1 MVRQQMLCVVT
12 PRWPGDA
19 LALPA
24 LKGGLD
30 ALFDS
35 LGFVH
40 FASIALLPT
49 RPDEDAQALP
59 SLMLEL
65 AIDEGMKTP
74 MLLELLVA
82 RGLDALWP
90 LYGAFADPGLSTQRT
105 ARDAWLRHWL
115 AGHTHG
121 ADGGFVGAR
130 DRTVQQ
136 IHREHA
142 LYRAVREQAARLTTA
157 QRMDSDVLAM
167 KLTHWAAETGEFEWA
182 RTPAPRSFF
191 RRGGLGR
198 AMALLGGVA
207 ALLVA
212 GFVAAWCL
220 KSAALAWYWQWPA
233 LVLTTL
239 AVLLAAA
246 LIALLLSPLA
256 LSAMS
261 ALRKGWRP
269 FSRTL
274 KRWDRARHARATR
287 EVPRAHQVHPMVSRC
302 EAELIDR
309 PNHIVSLTEV
319 RAPFVWHAGWL
330 RLWLGVIT
338 WFGRWCFVNGVLGKA
353 TGIKYGHW
361 HVVDGGRRL
370 LFCSNYDGSFG
381 GYLGEF
387 IAGATVGVNLFW
399 RRTRLLPRRAAA
411 PGHPAVNHA
420 RAFPP
425 TRCLAWHGG
434 CEHEQWFKTYA
445 RDSMLPHLY
454 LYQAYAHSQAEIER
468 ATRLRDALFGPRNPV
483 NDDVIA
489 RAVES

>member
-1 MVRQQMLCVVT
+1 MVRQQMLCVLT
-12 PRWPGDA
+12 PRWAGDA
-19 LALPA
+19 HTLST

-40 FASIALLPT
+40 FASIALLPI
-49 RPDEDAQALP
+49 RPDEEDQAPP

-74 MLLELLVA
+74 LLLELLVA
-82 RGLDALWP
+82 RGLEALWP
-90 LYGAFADPGLSTQRT
+90 LYGAYAEADLPASRA
-105 ARDAWLRHWL
+105 ARASWLQQWL
-115 AGHTHG
+115 AGYTSG

-130 DRTVQQ
+130 DRTVRQV
-136 IHREHA
+136 HREHA
-142 LYRAVREQAARLTTA
+142 LYRAVREQAARLTA
-157 QRMDSDVLAM
+157 GQRLDSDALA
-167 KLTHWAAETGEFEWA
+167 LRLSHWAAESGEFEWA

-191 RRGGLGR
+191 RRGGLGKVIV
-198 AMALLGGVA
+198 LLGTVA
-207 ALLVA
+207 VLLVA
-212 GFVAAWCL
+212 GMVAAWWL
-220 KSAALAWYWQWPA
+220 KSVCLAWYWQWPA
-233 LVLTTL
+233 LVLSSL
-239 AVLLAAA
+239 AVLVVTAVVA
-246 LIALLLSPLA
+246 LVLSPLA
-256 LSAMS
+256 LMAVSV
-261 ALRKGWRP
+261 LRRAWRP
-269 FSRTL
+269 VSQHL
-274 KRWDRARHARATR
+274 KRWDRARHGRATR

-319 RAPFVWHAGWL
+319 RSPFVWHAGWL

-399 RRTRLLPRRAAA
+399 RRTRLLPRKAAA
-411 PGHPAVNHA
+411 PGHPAVLHA
-420 RAFPP
+420 REFPP

-483 NDDVIA
+483 NDDIIA

>member
-1 MVRQQMLCVVT
+1 MVRQQMLCVLT
-12 PRWPGDA
+12 PRWTGDA
-19 LALPA
+19 HTLPV
-24 LKGGLD
+24 LKVGLD
-30 ALFDS
+30 TLFDS

-40 FASIALLPT
+40 FASIALLPA
-49 RPDEDAQALP
+49 RPDEEARALP

-65 AIDEGMKTP
+65 AIDEGMDTP
-74 MLLELLVA
+74 LLLELLVA
-82 RGLDALWP
+82 RGLEALWP
-90 LYGAFADPGLSTQRT
+90 LYGAYADAGLSTERT
-105 ARDAWLRHWL
+105 SRDAWLRRWL
-115 AGHTHG
+115 AAHAHG

-136 IHREHA
+136 IHREHG
-142 LYRAVREQAARLTTA
+142 LYRAVREQAARLTA
-157 QRMDSDVLAM
+157 EQRIDSDALAL
-167 KLTHWAAETGEFEWA
+167 KLSHWATETGEFEWA

-198 AMALLGGVA
+198 ASALLGGVV

-212 GFVAAWCL
+212 GLAATWCL
-220 KSAALAWYWQWPA
+220 KPAALAWYWQWPA

-239 AVLLAAA
+239 AVLVVAALAA
-246 LIALLLSPLA
+246 LVLSPLA

-269 FSRTL
+269 IGQYL
-274 KRWDRARHARATR
+274 ERWNRARHARATR

-309 PNHIVSLTEV
+309 PNHIVSLTEI
-319 RAPFVWHAGWL
+319 RAPFVWHAVWL

-411 PGHPAVNHA
+411 PGHPAVQHA
-420 RAFPP
+420 RDFPP
-425 TRCLAWHGG
+425 TRSLAWLGG

-483 NDDVIA
+483 NDDIIA
-489 RAVES
+489 RAVAS

>member
-1 MVRQQMLCVVT
+1 MLCVVT
-12 PRWPGDA
+12 PRWTGDA
-19 LALPA
+19 QKLPA
-24 LKGGLD
+24 LKAGLD
-30 ALFDS
+30 VLFEN

-40 FASIALLPT
+40 FASIALLPA
-49 RPDEDAQALP
+49 RPDEAAPAWP

-74 MLLELLVA
+74 QLLELLVA
-82 RGLDALWP
+82 RGLETLWP
-90 LYGAFADPGLSTQRT
+90 LFGCYANAGLSAERA
-105 ARDAWLRHWL
+105 AREAWLRYWL
-115 AGHTHG
+115 DRHASG

-142 LYRAVREQAARLTTA
+142 LYRAVRAQATSLTAGQRL
-157 QRMDSDVLAM
+157 DSEVLAL
-167 KLTHWAAETGEFEWA
+167 KLSHWAVESGEFEWA
-182 RTPAPRSFF
+182 RTPAPRSFV
-191 RRGGLGR
+191 RRGGLR
-198 AMALLGGVA
+198 RVFAFLGGLAVMLVAGVA
-207 ALLVA
+207 AAWSLQSVDLPWYGQWPVLVLA
-212 GFVAAWCL
+212 TFAVMVL
-220 KSAALAWYWQWPA
+220 AAL
-233 LVLTTL
+233 V
-239 AVLLAAA
+239 
-246 LIALLLSPLA
+246 ALLLSPLA
-256 LSAMS
+256 LAATT
-261 ALRKGWRP
+261 ALIRAWRP
-269 FSRTL
+269 VSQGL

-302 EAELIDR
+302 EVELVDR

-319 RAPFVWHAGWL
+319 RAPFAWHAGWL
-330 RLWLGVIT
+330 RLWLGFIT
-338 WFGRWCFVNGVLGKA
+338 WVGRWWFVQGLLGRA
-353 TGIKYGHW
+353 QGIKYGHW

-399 RRTRLLPRRAAA
+399 RRTRLLPRQAAA
-411 PGHPAVNHA
+411 PGHPVVQHA
-420 RAFPP
+420 RDFPP

-468 ATRLRDALFGPRNPV
+468 ATRLRDALFGQRNPV
-483 NDDVIA
+483 NDDIIA

>member
-12 PRWPGDA
+12 PCWTGDA
-19 LALPA
+19 HTLPA
-24 LKGGLD
+24 LNDRLNT
-30 ALFDS
+30 LFDS

-40 FASIALLPT
+40 FASIALLPA
-49 RPDEDAQALP
+49 RPDEDAHVPP

-65 AIDEGMKTP
+65 AIDEGMETSL
-74 MLLELLVA
+74 LLELLVA
-82 RGLDALWP
+82 RGLEVLWL
-90 LYGAFADPGLSTQRT
+90 LYGAYAEAGLPAERT
-105 ARDAWLRHWL
+105 DREAWLRQWL
-115 AGHTHG
+115 VRHTSG
-121 ADGGFVGAR
+121 AHGGFVGAR

-142 LYRAVREQAARLTTA
+142 LYCAAREQAARLTA
-157 QRMDSDVLAM
+157 EQRLDSDALA
-167 KLTHWAAETGEFEWA
+167 LRLSHWAAETGEFEWA
-182 RTPAPRSFF
+182 RTPAPRHFY

-198 AMALLGGVA
+198 VFALLGGMA
-207 ALLVA
+207 ALLAA
-212 GFVAAWCL
+212 GAAAAWWL
-220 KSAALAWYWQWPA
+220 SRYGLPWYWQWPA
-233 LVLTTL
+233 LVMATAMVGLL
-239 AVLLAAA
+239 AVLVG
-246 LIALLLSPLA
+246 LLLFPLA
-256 LSAMS
+256 LM
-261 ALRKGWRP
+261 ALPAFRRAWRP
-269 FSRTL
+269 VSQSL
-274 KRWDRARHARATR
+274 QRWDRTRHARSTC

-319 RAPFVWHAGWL
+319 RAPFAWHAGWL

-338 WFGRWCFVNGVLGKA
+338 WVGRWCFVHGVLGKA

-387 IAGATVGVNLFW
+387 IAGAAVGVNLFW

-411 PGHPAVNHA
+411 PGHPAVSHA
-420 RAFPP
+420 REFPP

-468 ATRLRDALFGPRNPV
+468 ATLLRDALFGPRNPV
-483 NDDVIA
+483 NDAIIA
-489 RAVES
+489 KALES

>member
-12 PRWPGDA
+12 PRWTGDA
-19 LALPA
+19 HALPA
-24 LKGGLD
+24 LKVGLD
-30 ALFDS
+30 TLFDG

-40 FASIALLPT
+40 FASIALLPA
-49 RPDEDAQALP
+49 RPDEEAPSLP

-65 AIDEGMKTP
+65 AIDEGMDTP
-74 MLLELLVA
+74 LLLELLVA
-82 RGLDALWP
+82 RGLEALWP
-90 LYGAFADPGLSTQRT
+90 LYEAYADAGLSTARVD
-105 ARDAWLRHWL
+105 RDAWLRQWL
-115 AGHTHG
+115 VRHTSG

-142 LYRAVREQAARLTTA
+142 LYRAVRAQAARLTA
-157 QRMDSDVLAM
+157 EQRIDGDTLA
-167 KLTHWAAETGEFEWA
+167 LRLSHWAAESGEFEWA
-182 RTPAPRSFF
+182 RTAAPRSFF

-198 AMALLGGVA
+198 VFAMLGGVA
-207 ALLVA
+207 VLLVA
-212 GFVAAWCL
+212 GLVAAWCL
-220 KSAALAWYWQWPA
+220 QPVGLAWYWQWPA
-233 LVLTTL
+233 LVLSTL
-239 AVLLAAA
+239 AVMVVGALL
-246 LIALLLSPLA
+246 ALLLSPLA
-256 LSAMS
+256 LSAAS
-261 ALRKGWRP
+261 AWRGAWRP
-269 FSRTL
+269 VSQSL
-274 KRWDRARHARATR
+274 KRWDRARHARVTR

-319 RAPFVWHAGWL
+319 RAPFAWHAGWL

-338 WFGRWCFVNGVLGKA
+338 WFGRWCFVHGVLGKA

-399 RRTRLLPRRAAA
+399 RRTRLLPRKAAA
-411 PGHPAVNHA
+411 PGHPAVSHA
-420 RAFPP
+420 RDFPP

-454 LYQAYAHSQAEIER
+454 LYQAYPHSQAEIER
-468 ATRLRDALFGPRNPV
+468 ATLLRDALFGPRNPV
-483 NDDVIA
+483 NDAIIA
-489 RAVES
+489 KAVES

>member
-12 PRWPGDA
+12 PRWTGDA
-19 LALPA
+19 HAFPVLES
-24 LKGGLD
+24 GLD
-30 ALFDS
+30 ALFDG

-40 FASIALLPT
+40 FASIALLPP

-65 AIDEGMKTP
+65 AIDEGMDTSL
-74 MLLELLVA
+74 LLELLVA
-82 RGLDALWP
+82 RGLEALWP
-90 LYGAFADPGLSTQRT
+90 LYGLYAGANLPT
-105 ARDAWLRHWL
+105 ASASRHAWLRQWL
-115 AGHTHG
+115 AVHTSG

-142 LYRAVREQAARLTTA
+142 LYRAVQEQAARLTA
-157 QRMDSDVLAM
+157 DQRLDSDALA
-167 KLTHWAAETGEFEWA
+167 LRLSHWATESGEYEWA

-198 AMALLGGVA
+198 AFALLGGVV

-212 GFVAAWCL
+212 GLVAAWCL

-233 LVLTTL
+233 LLVTSLAVMVV
-239 AVLLAAA
+239 AVLL
-246 LIALLLSPLA
+246 ALLLSPLA
-256 LSAMS
+256 LSALS
-261 ALRKGWRP
+261 AFRGAWLP
-269 FSRTL
+269 VSQIL
-274 KRWDRARHARATR
+274 KRRNRARHARATR

-319 RAPFVWHAGWL
+319 RAPFAWHAGWL

-338 WFGRWCFVNGVLGKA
+338 WVGRWCFVHGVLGRA

-399 RRTRLLPRRAAA
+399 RRTRLLPRKAAA
-411 PGHPAVNHA
+411 PGHPAVSHA
-420 RAFPP
+420 RDFPP
-425 TRCLAWHGG
+425 TRSLSWHGG

-468 ATRLRDALFGPRNPV
+468 ATLLRDALFGPRNPV
-483 NDDVIA
+483 NDDIIA
-489 RAVES
+489 KGVAS

>member
-1 MVRQQMLCVVT
+1 MVRQQMLCVLT
-12 PRWPGDA
+12 PGWTGDTQT
-19 LALPA
+19 LPA

-49 RPDEDAQALP
+49 RPGEPDTALP

-65 AIDEGMKTP
+65 AIDEGMQTP
-74 MLLELLVA
+74 LLLELLVA
-82 RGLDALWP
+82 RGLEALWP
-90 LYGAFADPGLSTQRT
+90 LYGAHADADLPASRE
-105 ARDAWLRHWL
+105 ARATWLRHWL
-115 AGHTHG
+115 TKHTHG
-121 ADGGFVGAR
+121 ANGGFVGAR
-130 DRTVQQ
+130 DRTVRQ
-136 IHREHA
+136 IHSEHA
-142 LYRAVREQAARLTTA
+142 LYRAVRDQATRLTTE
-157 QRMDSDVLAM
+157 QRLDSEELARR
-167 KLTHWAAETGEFEWA
+167 LSLWAVEADEFVWA

-198 AMALLGGVA
+198 ALALLGGVA

-212 GFVAAWCL
+212 GLAAAWCL
-220 KSAALAWYWQWPA
+220 KSAGLAWYWQWPA

-239 AVLLAAA
+239 AVVAVAA
-246 LIALLLSPLA
+246 LAALLLSPLA
-256 LSAMS
+256 LSALS
-261 ALRKGWRP
+261 AWRRAWRP
-269 FSRTL
+269 VGRSL
-274 KRWDRARHARATR
+274 KHWDRARHARATR
-287 EVPRAHQVHPMVSRC
+287 EVPRAHQVHPMVARC
-302 EAELIDR
+302 EAELIER

-319 RAPFVWHAGWL
+319 RSPFVWHVVWL

-338 WFGRWCFVNGVLGKA
+338 WFGRWWFVNGVLGRA
-353 TGIKYGHW
+353 SGIKYGHW

-399 RRTRLLPRRAAA
+399 RRTRLLPRKAAA
-411 PGHPAVNHA
+411 PGHPAVQLA
-420 RAFPP
+420 REFPP
-425 TRCLAWHGG
+425 TRCLSWHGG

-468 ATRLRDALFGPRNPV
+468 ATSLRDALFGPRNPV
-483 NDDVIA
+483 NDDIIA
-489 RAVES
+489 KAVAS